1 MLRST
6 SVKNDLWKP
15 VKLLARQTLDGKVID
30 SSCSSNGDLV
40 AVLTD
45 SNVNIF
51 SNRELIEK
59 LDLKSGKAVHVT
71 KDANSIFVL
80 TSEKLFCYN
89 NWGKIKWEL
98 KEVDDGSN
106 FSTSK
111 SGEFIIISNKSNLQI
126 LDRFGDLMSE
136 IALDSD
142 ILSISQ
148 SGKNIVA
155 LTDNDLNIFQNPND
169 INKIVAK
176 NYTNVFCSE
185 DSIMATS
192 EEKMTSFSYSGSP
205 LWSKEFDVKNF
216 NFSNQGIMHI
226 FIQDSK
232 NLVSQDRNGDL
243 LWKYHSRENFDGAK
257 VLDSGQMIGIFSN
270 QAFHVVDNTGQQAWS
285 YQAREK
291 IVNFSFSNHGGD
303 IIIASESKIHWF
315 QNEGFLRH
323 QIQDALTEVENL
335 FEKVSV
341 YDSNLELVNHD
352 IQKAKSLKS
361 GNFTSIKKSFQ
372 LIYEVQQRLS
382 MLQQRHVGYLDAL
395 PLFLENL
402 GLRGA
407 QTDEMIPLLYPY
419 YSFHSDL
426 NDNSYLNSSIQ
437 MAENALTK
445 LDRIDLSQIETSN
458 LNNETNQVFIKDAKM
473 GIESETNNLINLLDN
488 TKKDVVSLE
497 KNVKELIMD
506 WLKTGSLDS
515 EPRTF
520 LSTYQ
525 KSAEIRHSKIGIIND
540 KIDNHMAFVD
550 YKSEQELL
558 VLVSNY
564 FSASDKVN
572 LNLNIKNKST
582 QKIENIYLRIKVD
595 GSGLSLLNPPSG
607 VIRLDHLRASESFSP
622 IFHFNPHNNNLTK
635 VALVLQ
641 YQDESGRF
649 HTNWLGEIESDFL
662 GCHISP
668 YEISPEKHDFLRLKY
683 KDSTSHS
690 VINIEG
696 LSMKKIVNISKELT
710 GLHLC
715 SSKIENTR
723 SILYHSGKSTL
734 DDSHYLSM
742 IFLRTV
748 GNEDSLRIAIE
759 LICHAENSESATELK
774 EEIVSYLKTKLLE
787 ANGRLV

>member
-15 VKLLARQTLDGKVID
+15 VKLLARQTLDGKVVD
-30 SSCSSNGDLV
+30 LSCSSNGDLV

-45 SNVNIF
+45 SNVHIF
-51 SNRELIEK
+51 SNRELVEK
-59 LDLKSGKAVHVT
+59 LDLKSGKALHVAE
-71 KDANSIFVL
+71 DANSIFVI
-80 TSEKLFCYN
+80 TSEKLVCYN
-89 NWGKIKWEL
+89 NWGKIKWEF
-98 KEVDDGSN
+98 KEINENSN
-106 FSTSK
+106 FNASK
-111 SGEFIIISNKSNLQI
+111 SGDVIIVSNKSNLQI

-155 LTDNDLNIFQNPND
+155 LTDNSLNIFQNPD
-169 INKIVAK
+169 EINKIVAK
-176 NYTNVFCSE
+176 NYTNIFCSE
-185 DSIMATS
+185 DSIMAIS
-192 EEKMTSFSYSGSP
+192 EEKLSSFSYSGSE
-205 LWSKEFDVKNF
+205 LWSRVFGVKNF
-216 NFSNQGIMHI
+216 NFSNQGTKHV
-226 FIQDSK
+226 FIRDSK
-232 NLVSQDRNGDL
+232 TLVSQDRNGDV
-243 LWKYHSRENFDGAK
+243 LWEYHSRENFDGAF
-257 VLDSGQMIGIFSN
+257 VIDSGQMVGIFSN
-270 QAFHVVDNTGQQAWS
+270 QAFHVVDNEGQQAWS

-303 IIIASESKIHWF
+303 VIIASESKIHWF
-315 QNEGFLRH
+315 QNEGFLRL
-323 QIQDALTEVENL
+323 QIEDALAEVDSL

-372 LIYEVQQRLS
+372 LIYDVHQRLS
-382 MLQQRHVGYLDAL
+382 ILQQRHVGYLDAL
-395 PLFLENL
+395 PLFLDNL

-426 NDNSYLNSSIQ
+426 HNHSYLNSSIQ

-445 LDRIDLSQIETSN
+445 LDRIDIRHIETSN
-458 LNNETNQVFIKDAKM
+458 LDNENNQVFIKDAKI
-473 GIESETNNLINLLDN
+473 GIESETTNLINLLGN
-488 TKKDVVSLE
+488 TKKDIVSLE

-525 KSAEIRHSKIGIIND
+525 KSSEIRHSKIEIIND

-595 GSGLSLLNPPSG
+595 GPGLSLLDPLSG
-607 VIRLDHLRASESFSP
+607 VIRLDHLRAGESFSP
-622 IFHFNPHNNNLTK
+622 IFYFNPHNSNLTK

-649 HTNWLGEIESDFL
+649 HTNWLGEIESNFL

-668 YEISPEKHDFLRLKY
+668 YEIIPEKHDSLRLEY

-690 VINIEG
+690 VINVEG
-696 LSMKKIVNISKELT
+696 LSMKKIVNISKDLN

-715 SSKIENTR
+715 SSKIEHTR

-748 GNEDSLRIAIE
+748 GTEDSLRTAVE
-759 LICHAENSESATELK
+759 LICHAQSNESAVELK
-774 EEIVSYLKTKLLE
+774 EEIVSYLKTKFLE
-787 ANGRLV
+787 SNGRLV

>member
-15 VKLLARQTLDGKVID
+15 VKLLARQTLDGKVVD

-45 SNVNIF
+45 SNINIF

-59 LDLKSGKAVHVT
+59 LDVESGKALYVSE
-71 KDANSIFVL
+71 DANSIFAL
-80 TSEKLFCYN
+80 TSEKLVCYN
-89 NWGKIKWEL
+89 NWGKIKWEF
-98 KEVDDGSN
+98 KEINNSSN
-106 FSTSK
+106 FNVRK
-111 SGEFIIISNKSNLQI
+111 SGEFIIVSNKNNLQI

-148 SGKNIVA
+148 SGKNIVV
-155 LTDNDLNIFQNPND
+155 LTDNALNIFQNPNE

-176 NYTNVFCSE
+176 NYTSVFCSE
-185 DSIMATS
+185 DSIMVTS
-192 EEKMTSFSYSGSP
+192 KENLTSFSYSGSE
-205 LWSKEFDVKNF
+205 LWSRDFEVKNF
-216 NFSNQGIMHI
+216 NFSNQGIKHV
-226 FIQDSK
+226 FIRDSK
-232 NLVSQDRNGDL
+232 NLVSQDRNGDV
-243 LWKYHSRENFDGAK
+243 LWEYHSRENFDGAI
-257 VLDSGQMIGIFSN
+257 VLDSGQMAGIFSN
-270 QAFHVVDNTGQQAWS
+270 KTFHVVDNTGQQAWS

-315 QNEGFLRH
+315 QNEGFLRL
-323 QIQDALTEVENL
+323 QIEDALAEVDSL

-372 LIYEVQQRLS
+372 LIYDVHQRLS
-382 MLQQRHVGYLDAL
+382 ILQQRHVGYLDAL
-395 PLFLENL
+395 PLFLDNL

-426 NDNSYLNSSIQ
+426 HNHSYLNSSIQ

-445 LDRIDLSQIETSN
+445 LDRIDTRHIETSN
-458 LNNETNQVFIKDAKM
+458 LNNENNQVFIKDAKI
-473 GIESETNNLINLLDN
+473 GIESETTNLINLLGN
-488 TKKDVVSLE
+488 TKKDIVSLE

-525 KSAEIRHSKIGIIND
+525 KSSEIRHSKIEIIND

-564 FSASDKVN
+564 FSAPDKVN

-595 GSGLSLLNPPSG
+595 GSGLSLLDPLSG
-607 VIRLDHLRASESFSP
+607 VIRLDHLKAGESFSP
-622 IFHFNPHNNNLTK
+622 IFYFNPHNSNLTK

-649 HTNWLGEIESDFL
+649 HTNWLGEIESNFL

-668 YEISPEKHDFLRLKY
+668 YEIIPEKHDSLRLEY

-690 VINIEG
+690 VINVEG
-696 LSMKKIVNISKELT
+696 LSMKKIVNISKDLN

-715 SSKIENTR
+715 SSKIEHTR

-748 GNEDSLRIAIE
+748 GSEDSLRTAVE
-759 LICHAENSESATELK
+759 LICHAQTNESAVELK

-787 ANGRLV
+787 SNGRLV

>member
-15 VKLLARQTLDGKVID
+15 VKLLARQTLNSPVID
-30 SSCSSNGDLV
+30 SSSSFNGDLV
-40 AVLTD
+40 VVLTT
-45 SNVNIF
+45 SNINIF
-51 SNRELIEK
+51 SNRELIETVE
-59 LDLKSGKAVHVT
+59 LESGKAIHVT
-71 KDANSIFVL
+71 EDANSFFVL
-80 TSEKLFCYN
+80 TSEKLVCYN
-89 NWGKIKWEL
+89 SWGKIKWES
-98 KEVDDGSN
+98 KEVNDGSN
-106 FSTSK
+106 FSVSK
-111 SGEFIIISNKSNLQI
+111 SGEIILSNKNNLQL

-136 IALDSD
+136 IVLDSD

-148 SGKNIVA
+148 SGMNKVA
-155 LTDNDLNIFQNPND
+155 LTNNTLNIFQNPNEVK
-169 INKIVAK
+169 NIVVK
-176 NYTNVFCSE
+176 NYTNIYCSE

-192 EEKMTSFSYSGSP
+192 KEKLTSFSYSGSE
-205 LWSKEFDVKNF
+205 LWSKDFDVKNF
-216 NFSNQGIMHI
+216 NFSNQGIKHV
-226 FIQDSK
+226 FIRDSN
-232 NLVSQDRNGDL
+232 NLVSQDRNGDV
-243 LWKYHSRENFDGAK
+243 LWEYHSRENFDGAS
-257 VLDSGQMIGIFSN
+257 VIDSGQMVGIFSN

-315 QNEGFLRH
+315 QNEGFLRL
-323 QIQDALTEVENL
+323 QIEDSLTEVENL

-341 YDSNLELVNHD
+341 YDSNLDLVNHD

-361 GNFTSIKKSFQ
+361 GNFISIKKSFQ
-372 LIYEVQQRLS
+372 LIFEVRQRLS

-395 PLFLENL
+395 PLFLDNL

-426 NDNSYLNSSIQ
+426 HDYSYLNSSIQ
-437 MAENALTK
+437 MAENSLTK
-445 LDRIDLSQIETSN
+445 LDRIDISQIETSN
-458 LNNETNQVFIKDAKM
+458 LNADNNQVFVKDAKM

-488 TKKDVVSLE
+488 TKKDIVSLE
-497 KNVKELIMD
+497 KNVKELILD
-506 WLKTGSLDS
+506 WLKTASLDS
-515 EPRTF
+515 EPRSF

-525 KSAEIRHSKIGIIND
+525 KSAEVRHSKIKIIND

-558 VLVSNY
+558 VLVSKY
-564 FSASDKVN
+564 FSATEKVN
-572 LNLNIKNKST
+572 LNLNIKNTST
-582 QKIENIYLRIKVD
+582 QKIDNIYLRIKVD
-595 GSGLSLLNPPSG
+595 GSGLSLLDPPSG
-607 VIRLDHLRASESFSP
+607 VIRLDHLRTGESFSP
-622 IFHFNPHNNNLTK
+622 IFYFNPLNNNLTTA
-635 VALVLQ
+635 ALVLQ

-649 HTNWLGEIESDFL
+649 HTNWLGEIESNFL

-668 YEISPEKHDFLRLKY
+668 YEITPEKHDALRLKY

-690 VINIEG
+690 VINVEG
-696 LSMKKIVNISKELT
+696 LSMKKIVNISKDLH
-710 GLHLC
+710 GLYLC
-715 SSKIENTR
+715 GSKIEKTR

-748 GNEDSLRIAIE
+748 GNEDSLRTAIE
-759 LICHAENSESATELK
+759 LICHAENSERATEIK
-774 EEIVSYLKTKLLE
+774 EEIVSYLKTDLLE
-787 ANGRLV
+787 SNGRLV

>member
-6 SVKNDLWKP
+6 SVKNDSWKP
-15 VKLLARQTLDGKVID
+15 VKLLARQTLDSPIID

-45 SNVNIF
+45 SNINIF
-51 SNRELIEK
+51 SNRELIETVE
-59 LDLKSGKAVHVT
+59 LESGKSIHVT
-71 KDANSIFVL
+71 EDANSIFVL
-80 TSEKLFCYN
+80 AFEKLVCYN
-89 NWGKIKWEL
+89 SWGKIKWES
-98 KEVDDGSN
+98 KEVDDSSN
-106 FSTSK
+106 FSVSK
-111 SGEFIIISNKSNLQI
+111 SGEVIISKKSNLQI

-136 IALDSD
+136 IVLDSD

-148 SGKNIVA
+148 SGKNVVA
-155 LTDNDLNIFQNPND
+155 LTDNTLNIFQNPD
-169 INKIVAK
+169 HINNVEAK
-176 NYTNVFCSE
+176 NYTNIFCSE

-192 EEKMTSFSYSGSP
+192 KDKLTSFSYSGSE
-205 LWSKEFDVKNF
+205 LWSKDFEVKNF
-216 NFSNQGIMHI
+216 SFSNQGIKHI
-226 FIQDSK
+226 FIRDSK
-232 NLVSQDRNGDL
+232 NLVSQDRNGDV
-243 LWKYHSRENFDGAK
+243 LWEYHSRENFDGAT
-257 VLDSGQMIGIFSN
+257 VLYSGQMVGIFSN

-303 IIIASESKIHWF
+303 IVIASESKIHWF
-315 QNEGFLRH
+315 QNEGFLRL
-323 QIQDALTEVENL
+323 QIEDALTEVENL

-341 YDSNLELVNHD
+341 YDSNLELVDYD

-361 GNFTSIKKSFQ
+361 GNFTSIKKSFH
-372 LIYEVQQRLS
+372 LTSEVHQRLS
-382 MLQQRHVGYLDAL
+382 MLQQRHVGYLDSL
-395 PLFLENL
+395 PLFLDNL

-426 NDNSYLNSSIQ
+426 HDYSYLNSSIQ

-445 LDRIDLSQIETSN
+445 LDRIDISQIETSN
-458 LNNETNQVFIKDAKM
+458 LNTENNQAFIKEAKL

-488 TKKDVVSLE
+488 TKKDIVSLE
-497 KNVKELIMD
+497 KNVKDLILD
-506 WLKTGSLDS
+506 WLKTARLDS

-525 KSAEIRHSKIGIIND
+525 KSAEIRHSKIKIIKD

-550 YKSEQELL
+550 YKSEQEFL
-558 VLVSNY
+558 VLGSHY

-572 LNLNIKNKST
+572 LNLNIKNTST
-582 QKIENIYLRIKVD
+582 QKIDNIYLRSKVY
-595 GSGLSLLNPPSG
+595 GSGLTLLDPSSG
-607 VIRLDHLRASESFSP
+607 VIRLGHLRAGESFSP
-622 IFHFNPHNNNLTK
+622 IFYFNPLNNNLTK

-649 HTNWLGEIESDFL
+649 HTNWLGEIESNFL

-668 YEISPEKHDFLRLKY
+668 YEIGPEEHDSLRLKY
-683 KDSTSHS
+683 KDSNSHS
-690 VINIEG
+690 VINVEG
-696 LSMKKIVNISKELT
+696 LSMKKIVNISKDLN

-715 SSKIENTR
+715 ISKIENTR

-748 GNEDSLRIAIE
+748 GTEDSLRIAIE

-774 EEIVSYLKTKLLE
+774 EEIISYLKTKLLE
-787 ANGRLV
+787 SNGRLV

>member
-15 VKLLARQTLDGKVID
+15 VKLLARQTLDSPVID

-40 AVLTD
+40 AVVTD
-45 SNVNIF
+45 SNLNIF
-51 SNRELIEK
+51 SNRELVETMA
-59 LDLKSGKAVHVT
+59 LKFGKAVYVT
-71 KDANSIFVL
+71 EDANSIFVL
-80 TSEKLFCYN
+80 TSEKLVCYN
-89 NWGKIKWEL
+89 SWGKIKWES
-98 KEVDDGSN
+98 KEVNDSSN
-106 FSTSK
+106 FRVSK
-111 SGEFIIISNKSNLQI
+111 SGEVIISNKNNLQI
-126 LDRFGDLMSE
+126 IDRFGDLLSE
-136 IALDSD
+136 IVLDSD

-148 SGKNIVA
+148 SGRNIVA
-155 LTDNDLNIFQNPND
+155 LTANTLNIFQNPD
-169 INKIVAK
+169 EINNIVAK
-176 NYTNVFCSE
+176 NYTNISCSE

-192 EEKMTSFSYSGSP
+192 KEKLTSFSYSGIE
-205 LWSKEFDVKNF
+205 LWSKDFDVKNF
-216 NFSNQGIMHI
+216 HFSNQGTKHI
-226 FIQDSK
+226 FIRDSK
-232 NLVSQDRNGDL
+232 NLVSQDRNGDI
-243 LWKYHSRENFDGAK
+243 LWEYHSRENFDGAN
-257 VLDSGQMIGIFSN
+257 VIDSGQMTGIFSN
-270 QAFHVVDNTGQQAWS
+270 QAFHVVDNKGQQAWS

-315 QNEGFLRH
+315 QNEGFLRL
-323 QIQDALTEVENL
+323 QIEDSLTEVENL

-372 LIYEVQQRLS
+372 LIFEVRQRLS

-395 PLFLENL
+395 PLFLDNL

-407 QTDEMIPLLYPY
+407 QTDEMIPLLYTY

-426 NDNSYLNSSIQ
+426 HDHSYLHSSIQ

-445 LDRIDLSQIETSN
+445 LDRIDISQIETST
-458 LNNETNQVFIKDAKM
+458 LNSDNNQVFVKDAKI

-488 TKKDVVSLE
+488 TKKDIVSLE
-497 KNVKELIMD
+497 KNVKDLILD
-506 WLKTGSLDS
+506 WLKTASLDS
-515 EPRTF
+515 EPRSF

-525 KSAEIRHSKIGIIND
+525 KSAEVRHSKIKIIND

-550 YKSEQELL
+550 YKSEQELI
-558 VLVSNY
+558 VLVSKY
-564 FSASDKVN
+564 FSATDKVN
-572 LNLNIKNKST
+572 LNLNIKNTST
-582 QKIENIYLRIKVD
+582 QKIDNIYLRIKVD
-595 GSGLSLLNPPSG
+595 GSGLSLLDPPSG
-607 VIRLDHLRASESFSP
+607 VIRLDHLRAGESFSP
-622 IFHFNPHNNNLTK
+622 IFYFNSLNNNLTT

-649 HTNWLGEIESDFL
+649 HTNWLGEIESNFL

-668 YEISPEKHDFLRLKY
+668 YELTPEKHDAFRLKY

-690 VINIEG
+690 AINVEG
-696 LSMKKIVNISKELT
+696 LSMKKIVNISKVLN

-715 SSKIENTR
+715 GSKVEDTR
-723 SILYHSGKSTL
+723 SILYHSGNSTL
-734 DDSHYLSM
+734 DGSHYLSM

-759 LICHAENSESATELK
+759 LICHAENSERATELK
-774 EEIVSYLKTKLLE
+774 EEIVSYLKNNLLE
-787 ANGRLV
+787 SNGRLV